1 MNWYVILVGNEFA
14 GNAGQIARTMGNFDF
29 DKLVLVHPL
38 WDDPMPGFVY
48 AHTPE
53 GLEIFD
59 RRMTFKSLE
68 EAISKLKLNTT
79 IAFTRRSGKVRQINY
94 DHRKYFSKF
103 FDSTYMDINKEN
115 INIGLVFG
123 REKTG
128 LTAQEIENCSI
139 LVYIPTS
146 KKSPSLNLAQSVA
159 IILETIFNEKNS
171 REQNLDNLNNLIRPQ
186 IHTASTEIEREEF
199 YKEIINAAKKRKLFI
214 KNDEKSF
221 RRLFERIFSSPIIS
235 SKDLN
240 LLKAMLMRFIYAKYI
255 DNDPTDENRTIK
267 KYEGEFADIKDDEN
281 LKDGK

>member
-29 DKLVLVHPL
+29 DNLVLVNPL
-38 WDDPMPGFVY
+38 WQDPMQGFVY

-59 RRMTFKSLE
+59 KRKTFNNLD
-68 EAISKLKLNTT
+68 EAMKELNLNTT
-79 IAFTRRSGKVRQINY
+79 IAFTRRSGKTRQINY
-94 DHRKYFSKF
+94 NHRQYFENF
-103 FDSTYMDINKEN
+103 FDQIYGIKNEFNIEN
-115 INIGLVFG
+115 TNIGLVFG
-123 REKTG
+123 REKSG
-128 LTAQEIENCSI
+128 LTAEEVEKCSV

-159 IILETIFNEKNS
+159 IILETIFHEINS
-171 REQNLDNLNNLIRPQ
+171 REKNLENIICPQ
-186 IHTASTEIEREEF
+186 IHTPSTELEREEF
-199 YKEIINAAKKRKLFI
+199 YKDIINAAKKRKLFI

-240 LLKAMLMRFIYAKYI
+240 LLKAMIMRFIYAEYI
-255 DNDPTDENRTIK
+255 DNPCFDNENIDKRNDF
-267 KYEGEFADIKDDEN
+267 GEKIINNKNDNKIEN
-281 LKDGK
+281 